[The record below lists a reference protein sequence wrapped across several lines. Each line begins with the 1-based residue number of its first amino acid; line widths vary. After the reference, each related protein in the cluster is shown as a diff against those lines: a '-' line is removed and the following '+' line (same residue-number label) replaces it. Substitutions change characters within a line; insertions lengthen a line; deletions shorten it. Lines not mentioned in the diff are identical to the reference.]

1 MEEKR
6 VERERESQEAALRR
20 QKELA
25 RMQQER
31 EARANEQACSRLAEE
46 GEEGGERCLLSVE
59 VGEGM

>member
-31 EARANEQACSRLAEE
+31 EARANEQVCSRLAEEEE
-46 GEEGGERCLLSVE
+46 GEEGGERCYL
-59 VGEGM
+59 